1 MNEDGV
7 TAPGHGIS
15 VCPNCGTKIPV
26 SLSPACCP
34 VCQLRAA
41 LAVNLMSDSAATEP
55 EELVNGV
62 QVSTQGAIGS
72 FDHYEIFRDSSGA
85 PVELGR
91 GAMGVTYRAE
101 DKNLRCPVA
110 LKVINARYLKDESAR
125 LRFVREARAAARL
138 RHPNVASVFHLGTK
152 NGDYFY
158 AMELVEGTTLHQ
170 LIQEKG
176 PMPVKLALEI
186 TDQVAAAL
194 EAAYKEQII
203 HRDIKPG
210 NIMLRFNDDGAV
222 NVKVIDFGLAKAAAT
237 ASDLNSEPGL
247 SLPGTFTGTA
257 LFASPEQC
265 AGREVDIRS
274 DIYSLGV
281 TLWEAL
287 TAKVPFTGTTFEV
300 ISQHLHSPL
309 PLEQLKHVPLPV
321 VGLLKKMLAKGPDE
335 RQQTP
340 SELRAELRVL
350 NQTLEITPPM
360 TAKTVEPSAGKARFG
375 VPMWLGLGGLILLI
389 AVAIGYFLWSVNA
402 RLGATTSKSVAVLPF
417 DNLNDSKSSDYF
429 ADGLTSEVIY
439 QLSKVGDL
447 QVTAR
452 SSVLRYKDVPDA
464 NRKPLKEIGAELEVG
479 AVLEGSVERS
489 DNKVRIVTI
498 LYEASTGRRLWGATY
513 DRQLQDILEIQG
525 DLAEQ
530 IAAALHARLST
541 DERKNLQNQSA
552 LNLSSYDLYLQAK
565 ALSDL
570 HLKDANDKAIDLF
583 KQALQQDPKFGMAYI
598 GLADAYIDRVK
609 RFNGEGSWLD
619 SAIDLCQKAI
629 ALDPNQL
636 RAYTELANAF
646 NLKGLFDHMEAPVSK
661 ALELAPNDWDANRM
675 AAAVSTEFRR
685 EKEMYASIRKCF
697 ETNPFDSWAPYQLA
711 LICWTVRDTDLAEK
725 WMQRAINLEQNA
737 PKHQLMENERLV
749 YRGDYA
755 GALPGLQRL
764 PPDLKTQYSAA
775 GDLVLFCTMQVGDW
789 PSVVRIIQGKADKDS
804 PTNVMRLTLALR
816 ATMRSDEAR
825 QSAERTVTLAQSK
838 LPTAKAPRWMRLD
851 LAVGNR
857 ILERREAAYQYLR
870 ELMIGTGFPDPVLG
884 LADPGL
890 DVFKSD
896 TEFQTLLDEV
906 GQKNA
911 ETRSQ
916 ISQIEQSLTVEK

>member
-1 MNEDGV
+1 
-7 TAPGHGIS
+7 
-15 VCPNCGTKIPV
+15 
-26 SLSPACCP
+26 
-34 VCQLRAA
+34 
-41 LAVNLMSDSAATEP
+41 
-55 EELVNGV
+55 
-62 QVSTQGAIGS
+62 
-72 FDHYEIFRDSSGA
+72 
-85 PVELGR
+85 
-91 GAMGVTYRAE
+91 MGVTYQAI

-138 RHPNVASVFHLGTK
+138 RHPNVASAFHLGTK

-170 LIQEKG
+170 LIQQKG
-176 PMPVKLALEI
+176 PMPVPLALEI

-194 EAAYKEQII
+194 EAAHKEQII

-222 NVKVIDFGLAKAAAT
+222 NVKVIDFGLAKAAA
-237 ASDLNSEPGL
+237 ASSLNSEPGL
-247 SLPGTFTGTA
+247 SVPGMFTGTA

-281 TLWEAL
+281 TLWECL

-309 PLEQLKHVPLPV
+309 PLEQLKQIPSPI

-340 SELRAELRVL
+340 SELRSELRPLKVS
-350 NQTLEITPPM
+350 PPRP
-360 TAKTVEPSAGKARFG
+360 VQPSAGKSRFG
-375 VPMWLGLGGLILLI
+375 ARTWLVLGLALVI
-389 AVAIGYFLWSVNA
+389 ASAIGYFLWRVNP
-402 RLGATTSKSVAVLPF
+402 RLGSTSSKSVAVLPF
-417 DNLNDSKSSDYF
+417 DNLSENKSSDYF

-464 NRKPLKEIGAELEVG
+464 HRKPLKEIGAELDVG

-498 LYEASTGRRLWGATY
+498 LYDARTERRLWGATY
-513 DRQLQDILEIQG
+513 DRQLQDVLTIQG

-530 IAAALHARLST
+530 IAAALHARLSA
-541 DERKNLQNQSA
+541 DERNHLRNEPT
-552 LNLSSYDLYLQAK
+552 LNLSAYDLYLQAK

-570 HLKDANDKAIDLF
+570 HLKDANDKAVGLF
-583 KQALQQDPKFGMAYI
+583 KQALQQDPKFGLAYL
-598 GLADAYIDRVK
+598 GLADAYIDQVK
-609 RFNGEGSWLD
+609 RFNGEGASLD
-619 SAIDLCQKAI
+619 SAIDLCQQAI

-646 NLKGLFDHMEAPVSK
+646 NLKGLFDRMEAPVSK

-685 EKEMYASIRKCF
+685 QKEMYASIRKCF

-711 LICWTVRDTDLAEK
+711 LICWTVHETGLAEK
-725 WMQRAINLEQNA
+725 WMQRAIDLEQNVT
-737 PKHQLMENERLV
+737 KRQLMENERLV

-764 PPDLKTQYSAA
+764 PPDVKTQYSAA
-775 GDLVLFCTMQVGDW
+775 ADLVLFCTMQVGDW
-789 PSVVRIIQGKADKDS
+789 PSVIRIIGAKADKDS
-804 PTNVMRLTLALR
+804 PTNLMRLTLALR
-816 ATMRSDEAR
+816 GTMRSAEAR
-825 QSAERTVTLAQSK
+825 QSAERMVTSAQSK
-838 LPTAKAPRWMRLD
+838 LSTAKSPRWMRFD

-857 ILERREAAYQYLR
+857 ILERNEAAFQYLR
-870 ELMIGTGFPDPVLG
+870 ELMTGTGFPDPVLA

-896 TEFQTLLDEV
+896 SEFQTLVDEV
-906 GQKNA
+906 SQKNA

-916 ISQIEQSLTVEK
+916 ISQIEQSFLVAK

>member
-7 TAPGHGIS
+7 TASGHGIS
-15 VCPNCGTKIPV
+15 VCPDCGTKIPV
-26 SLSPACCP
+26 SLSPARCP

-41 LAVNLMSDSAATEP
+41 LAVNLTSDSAATTP
-55 EELVNGV
+55 EGLVNGI
-62 QVSTQGAIGS
+62 QELTQGAIGS
-72 FDHYEIFRDSSGA
+72 FDHYEILRDSNGA

-91 GAMGVTYRAE
+91 GAMGVTYRAV
-101 DKNLRCPVA
+101 DKNLHCPVA

-125 LRFVREARAAARL
+125 LRFVREARSAARL

-176 PMPVKLALEI
+176 PMRVKLALEI

-194 EAAYKEQII
+194 EAAHKEQII

-237 ASDLNSEPGL
+237 ASSSNSEPGL

-309 PLEQLKHVPLPV
+309 PLEQLEHVPSPV
-321 VGLLKKMLAKGPDE
+321 VGLLKKMLAKVPDE

-340 SELRAELRVL
+340 SELRAELRAL
-350 NQTLEITPPM
+350 TQTLEISPSAP
-360 TAKTVEPSAGKARFG
+360 AKPVQQSAGKSRFG
-375 VPMWLGLGGLILLI
+375 LPMWLVLGALALVI
-389 AVAIGYFLWSVNA
+389 AIAIGYYLWSVNA
-402 RLGATTSKSVAVLPF
+402 GFGSTSSKSVAVLPF
-417 DNLNDSKSSDYF
+417 DNLNANKSNDYF

-439 QLSKVGDL
+439 QLSKIGDL

-464 NRKPLKEIGAELEVG
+464 HRKPLKEIGGELEVG

-498 LYEASTGRRLWGATY
+498 LYDARTGRRLWGATY
-513 DRQLQDILEIQG
+513 DRQLQDILAIQG

-541 DERKNLQNQSA
+541 DERKNLQNGST
-552 LNLSSYDLYLQAK
+552 LNLSAYDLYLQAK

-570 HLKDANDKAIDLF
+570 HLKDANDKAVDLF
-583 KQALQQDPKFGMAYI
+583 KQALQQDPKFGLAYI

-629 ALDPNQL
+629 ALDPDQL

-646 NLKGLFDHMEAPVSK
+646 NLKGLFDRMDAPVSK

-725 WMQRAINLEQNA
+725 WMQRAINLEQNG

-789 PSVVRIIQGKADKDS
+789 ASVVRIIQAKADKDS
-804 PTNVMRLTLALR
+804 PTNLMRLTLALR
-816 ATMRSDEAR
+816 GTMRSDEAR
-825 QSAERTVTLAQSK
+825 QSAERTVALAQSK
-838 LPTAKAPRWMRLD
+838 LPTAKAPRWMRFD

-896 TEFQTLLDEV
+896 NEFQTLIDEI

-916 ISQIEQSLTVEK
+916 ISQIEESLTVEK

>member
-7 TAPGHGIS
+7 TAPGNGIS
-15 VCPNCGTKIPV
+15 VCPDCGTKIPV

-62 QVSTQGAIGS
+62 QELTQGAIGS
-72 FDHYEIFRDSSGA
+72 FDHYEVLRDSSGE

-91 GAMGVTYRAE
+91 GAMGVTYRAV

-194 EAAYKEQII
+194 EAAHKEQII

-210 NIMLRFNDDGAV
+210 NIMFRFNDNGAV
-222 NVKVIDFGLAKAAAT
+222 NVKVIDFGLAKAAT
-237 ASDLNSEPGL
+237 ASSLNSEPGI
-247 SLPGTFTGTA
+247 SLPGSFTGTA

-340 SELRAELRVL
+340 SELRAELHAL
-350 NQTLEITPPM
+350 KQTLEISPSTP
-360 TAKTVEPSAGKARFG
+360 AKPVQQLAGKSRFG
-375 VPMWLGLGGLILLI
+375 VPMWLVLGGLALLI
-389 AVAIGYFLWSVNA
+389 AIAIGYLLWSVNA
-402 RLGATTSKSVAVLPF
+402 GFGSTSSKSVAVLPF
-417 DNLNDSKSSDYF
+417 DNLNDNKSSDYF
-429 ADGLTSEVIY
+429 TEGLTSEVIY

-464 NRKPLKEIGAELEVG
+464 HRKPLKEIGAELEVG

-489 DNKVRIVTI
+489 DNKVRIVAI
-498 LYEASTGRRLWGATY
+498 LYDTRTGRRLWGATY
-513 DRQLQDILEIQG
+513 DRQLQDILAIQG

-530 IAAALHARLST
+530 IAAALHARLSA
-541 DERKNLQNQSA
+541 DERKNLQNEST
-552 LNLSSYDLYLQAK
+552 LNLSAYDLYLQAK

-570 HLKDANDKAIDLF
+570 HLKDANDKAVDLF
-583 KQALQQDPKFGMAYI
+583 KQALQQDPKFGLAYI

-636 RAYTELANAF
+636 RAYTDLANAF
-646 NLKGLFDHMEAPVSK
+646 NLKGLFDRMDAPVSK

-725 WMQRAINLEQNA
+725 WMQRAIDLEQNST
-737 PKHQLMENERLV
+737 KHQLMENERLV

-755 GALPGLQRL
+755 AALPGLQRL

-789 PSVVRIIQGKADKDS
+789 PSVTRIIQAKADKDS
-804 PTNVMRLTLALR
+804 PTNLMRLTLALR
-816 ATMRSDEAR
+816 STMRSAEAR
-825 QSAERTVTLAQSK
+825 QSAERVVTSAQSK
-838 LPTAKAPRWMRLD
+838 LSTTKSPRWMRFD

-857 ILERREAAYQYLR
+857 ILERNEAAFQYLR
-870 ELMIGTGFPDPVLG
+870 ELMTGTGFPDPVLA

-896 TEFQTLLDEV
+896 SEFQTLVDEV
-906 GQKNA
+906 SQKNA

-916 ISQIEQSLTVEK
+916 ISRIEQSFLVAK

>member
-1 MNEDGV
+1 MNDDRV
-7 TAPGHGIS
+7 TAPGHQIL
-15 VCPNCGTKIPV
+15 VCPSCGTKIPA
-26 SLSPACCP
+26 SLTPERCP

-41 LAVNLMSDSAATEP
+41 LTVNLASDSAPPNP
-55 EELVNGV
+55 EGLANGV
-62 QVSTQGAIGS
+62 QELTDGAIES
-72 FDHYEIFRDSSGA
+72 FDHYEILKGSNGA
-85 PVELGR
+85 PAELGC
-91 GAMGVTYRAE
+91 GAMGVTYRAI

-110 LKVINARYLKDESAR
+110 LKVINPRYLKDESAR
-125 LRFVREARAAARL
+125 VRFVREARAAARL

-170 LIQEKG
+170 LIQQKG
-176 PMPVKLALEI
+176 PMPVPLALEI

-194 EAAYKEQII
+194 EAAHKEQII

-210 NIMLRFNDDGAV
+210 NIMLRFNDNGAV
-222 NVKVIDFGLAKAAAT
+222 NVKVIDFGLAKAAA
-237 ASDLNSEPGL
+237 ASSLNSEPGL
-247 SLPGTFTGTA
+247 SVPGSFTGTA

-281 TLWEAL
+281 TLWECL

-309 PLEQLKHVPLPV
+309 PLEQLKQIPLPV
-321 VGLLKKMLAKGPDE
+321 VGLLRKMLAKSPDE

-340 SELRAELRVL
+340 SELRAELRAL
-350 NQTLEITPPM
+350 KQTLEISPSRP
-360 TAKTVEPSAGKARFG
+360 AETVPPSAGKSRFG
-375 VPMWLGLGGLILLI
+375 VRMWLFLGGLTLVI
-389 AVAIGYFLWSVNA
+389 ASVIGYFLWSVNS
-402 RLGATTSKSVAVLPF
+402 RLGSTSSKSVAVLPF
-417 DNLNDSKSSDYF
+417 DNLSDNKSSDYF

-464 NRKPLKEIGAELEVG
+464 QRKPLKEIGAELDVG

-489 DNKVRIVTI
+489 DNKVRIVAI
-498 LYEASTGRRLWGATY
+498 LYDARTERRLWGATY
-513 DRQLQDILEIQG
+513 DRQLQDVLTIQG

-530 IAAALHARLST
+530 IAVALHARLST
-541 DERKNLQNQSA
+541 DERNSLRNEPA
-552 LNLSSYDLYLQAK
+552 LNPSAYDLYFQAK

-570 HLKDANDKAIDLF
+570 HLKDANDKAVDLF
-583 KQALQQDPKFGMAYI
+583 KQAIQQDSKFGLAYV

-619 SAIDLCQKAI
+619 SAINLCQQAI

-636 RAYTELANAF
+636 RAYTQLANAF
-646 NLKGLFDHMEAPVSK
+646 NLKGWFDRMGAPISK

-675 AAAVSTEFRR
+675 AAAVSTELRR
-685 EKEMYASIRKCF
+685 QKEMYTSIRKCF

-711 LICWTVRDTDLAEK
+711 LICWTVHESDLAEK
-725 WMQRAINLEQNA
+725 WMRRAIDLEPNA
-737 PKHQLMENERLV
+737 TKRQLMENERLV

-764 PPDLKTQYSAA
+764 PPDVKTQYSAA
-775 GDLVLFCTMQVGDW
+775 SDLVLFCTMKIGDW
-789 PSVVRIIQGKADKDS
+789 RSVIQIIQAKADKDS
-804 PTNVMRLTLALR
+804 PTNLMRLTLALR
-816 ATMRSDEAR
+816 GTMRSGEAR
-825 QSAERTVTLAQSK
+825 QSAERTVTSAQSK
-838 LPTAKAPRWMRLD
+838 LSTAKAPRWMRFD

-857 ILERREAAYQYLR
+857 ILERNEAAFQYLR

-890 DVFKSD
+890 DVFLSD
-896 TEFQTLLDEV
+896 SEFQTLLDDV
-906 GQKNA
+906 SQKNA
-911 ETRSQ
+911 EIRSQ
-916 ISQIEQSLTVEK
+916 ISQIEQSFIVAK

>member
-1 MNEDGV
+1 MSDHRV
-7 TAPGHGIS
+7 TAPGDEIS

-26 SLSPACCP
+26 SLTPERCP

-41 LAVNLMSDSAATEP
+41 LTVNLTSDSANTESQGLADGIQ
-55 EELVNGV
+55 EL
-62 QVSTQGAIGS
+62 TQGAIGS
-72 FDHYEIFRDSSGA
+72 FDHYEVLRGSDGA

-91 GAMGVTYRAE
+91 GAMGVTYRAI

-110 LKVINARYLKDESAR
+110 LKVINVRYLKDESAR

-158 AMELVEGTTLHQ
+158 AMELVEGATLHQ
-170 LIQEKG
+170 LIQQKG
-176 PMPVKLALEI
+176 PMPVPLALEI

-194 EAAYKEQII
+194 EAAHKEQII

-222 NVKVIDFGLAKAAAT
+222 NVKVIDFGLAKAAAA
-237 ASDLNSEPGL
+237 ASSLNSEPGL
-247 SLPGTFTGTA
+247 SVPGMFTGTA

-281 TLWEAL
+281 TLWECL

-300 ISQHLHSPL
+300 ISQHLHSAL
-309 PLEQLKHVPLPV
+309 PLEQLKQIPSPV

-340 SELRAELRVL
+340 SELRSELRAL
-350 NQTLEITPPM
+350 KISPSRPIQ
-360 TAKTVEPSAGKARFG
+360 PSAGKSRFG
-375 VPMWLGLGGLILLI
+375 ARMWLVLGLALVI
-389 AVAIGYFLWSVNA
+389 ASAIGYFLWRVNPQ
-402 RLGATTSKSVAVLPF
+402 LGSTSSKSVAVLPF
-417 DNLNDSKSSDYF
+417 DNLSENKSSDYF

-464 NRKPLKEIGAELEVG
+464 HRKPLKEIGAELDVG

-498 LYEASTGRRLWGATY
+498 LYDARTERRLWGATY
-513 DRQLQDILEIQG
+513 DRQLQDVLTIQG

-530 IAAALHARLST
+530 IAAALHARLSI
-541 DERKNLQNQSA
+541 DERNHLRNEPT
-552 LNLSSYDLYLQAK
+552 LNLSAYDLYLQAK

-570 HLKDANDKAIDLF
+570 HLKDANDKAVGLF
-583 KQALQQDPKFGMAYI
+583 KQALQQDPKFGLAYI
-598 GLADAYIDRVK
+598 GLAEAYIDRVK
-609 RFNGEGSWLD
+609 RFNGEGASLD
-619 SAIDLCQKAI
+619 LAIDLCQQAI
-629 ALDPNQL
+629 ALDPDQL

-646 NLKGLFDHMEAPVSK
+646 NLKGLFDRMEAPVSK

-685 EKEMYASIRKCF
+685 QKEMYASIRKCF

-711 LICWTVRDTDLAEK
+711 LICWTVHETGLAEK
-725 WMQRAINLEQNA
+725 WMQRAIDLEQNVT
-737 PKHQLMENERLV
+737 KRQLMENERLV

-755 GALPGLQRL
+755 AALPGLQRL
-764 PPDLKTQYSAA
+764 PPDVKTQYSAA
-775 GDLVLFCTMQVGDW
+775 ADLALFCTMQVGDW
-789 PSVVRIIQGKADKDS
+789 PSVIQIIEAKADKGS
-804 PTNVMRLTLALR
+804 PTNLMRLTLALR
-816 ATMRSDEAR
+816 ATMRSAEAR
-825 QSAERTVTLAQSK
+825 QSAERMVTSAQSK
-838 LPTAKAPRWMRLD
+838 LSTSKSPRWMRFD

-857 ILERREAAYQYLR
+857 ILERNEAAFQYLR
-870 ELMIGTGFPDPVLG
+870 ELMTGTGFPDPVLA

-896 TEFQTLLDEV
+896 SEFQTLVDEV
-906 GQKNA
+906 SQKNA

-916 ISQIEQSLTVEK
+916 ISQIEQSFLVAK

>member
-1 MNEDGV
+1 MNDHRV
-7 TAPGHGIS
+7 TAPGDEIS

-26 SLSPACCP
+26 SLTPERCP

-41 LAVNLMSDSAATEP
+41 LTDNLTSDSANTESQG
-55 EELVNGV
+55 LANGV
-62 QVSTQGAIGS
+62 QELTQGIIGS
-72 FDHYEIFRDSSGA
+72 FDHYEVSRGSDGA

-91 GAMGVTYRAE
+91 GAMGVTYRAI

-170 LIQEKG
+170 LIQQKG
-176 PMPVKLALEI
+176 PMPVPLALEI

-194 EAAYKEQII
+194 EAAHKEQII

-222 NVKVIDFGLAKAAAT
+222 NVKVIDFGLAKAAA
-237 ASDLNSEPGL
+237 APSSLNSEPGL
-247 SLPGTFTGTA
+247 SVPGMFTGTA

-281 TLWEAL
+281 TLWECL

-309 PLEQLKHVPLPV
+309 PLEQLKQIPLPM

-340 SELRAELRVL
+340 SELRSELRAL
-350 NQTLEITPPM
+350 KILPSRP
-360 TAKTVEPSAGKARFG
+360 APPSAGKSRFG
-375 VPMWLGLGGLILLI
+375 ARTWLVLGLALVI
-389 AVAIGYFLWSVNA
+389 ASAIGYFLWRVNSG
-402 RLGATTSKSVAVLPF
+402 LGPISSKSVAVLPF
-417 DNLNDSKSSDYF
+417 DNLSENKSSDYF

-464 NRKPLKEIGAELEVG
+464 HRKPLKEIGAELDVG

-498 LYEASTGRRLWGATY
+498 LYDARTERRLWGATY
-513 DRQLQDILEIQG
+513 DRQLQDVLTIQG

-541 DERKNLQNQSA
+541 DERNHLRNEPT
-552 LNLSSYDLYLQAK
+552 LNLSAYDLYLQAK

-570 HLKDANDKAIDLF
+570 HLKDANDKAVGLF
-583 KQALQQDPKFGMAYI
+583 KQALQQDPKFGLAYI

-609 RFNGEGSWLD
+609 RFNGEGASLD
-619 SAIDLCQKAI
+619 LAIDLCQQAI

-646 NLKGLFDHMEAPVSK
+646 NLKGLFDRMEAPVSK
-661 ALELAPNDWDANRM
+661 ALALAPNDWDANRM

-685 EKEMYASIRKCF
+685 QKEMYASIRKCF

-711 LICWTVRDTDLAEK
+711 LICWTVHETGLAEK
-725 WMQRAINLEQNA
+725 WMQRAIDLEQNVT
-737 PKHQLMENERLV
+737 KRQLMENERLV

-764 PPDLKTQYSAA
+764 PPDVKTQYSAA
-775 GDLVLFCTMQVGDW
+775 ADLVLFCTMQVGDW
-789 PSVVRIIQGKADKDS
+789 PSVIRIIEAKADKDS
-804 PTNVMRLTLALR
+804 PTNLMRLTLALR
-816 ATMRSDEAR
+816 GTMRSAEAR
-825 QSAERTVTLAQSK
+825 QSAERMVTSAQSK
-838 LPTAKAPRWMRLD
+838 LTTSKSPRWMRFD

-857 ILERREAAYQYLR
+857 ILERNEAAFQYLR
-870 ELMIGTGFPDPVLG
+870 ELMTGTGFPDPVLA

-896 TEFQTLLDEV
+896 SEFQTLVDEV
-906 GQKNA
+906 SQKNA

-916 ISQIEQSLTVEK
+916 ISQIEQSFLVAK

>member
-1 MNEDGV
+1 MNDDRV
-7 TAPGHGIS
+7 AAPGDEIS
-15 VCPNCGTKIPV
+15 VCPSCGTKIPV
-26 SLSPACCP
+26 SLTPERCP

-41 LAVNLMSDSAATEP
+41 LTVNLASDAANTESQG
-55 EELVNGV
+55 LANGV
-62 QVSTQGAIGS
+62 QELTQGAIGS
-72 FDHYEIFRDSSGA
+72 FDHYEVLRGSDGA
-85 PVELGR
+85 PAELGR
-91 GAMGVTYRAE
+91 GAMGVTYRAM

-170 LIQEKG
+170 LIQQKG
-176 PMPVKLALEI
+176 PMPVPLALEI
-186 TDQVAAAL
+186 ADQVAAAL
-194 EAAYKEQII
+194 EAAHKEQII

-222 NVKVIDFGLAKAAAT
+222 NVKVIDFGLAKAAAA
-237 ASDLNSEPGL
+237 ASSLNSEPGL
-247 SLPGTFTGTA
+247 SLPGMFTGTA

-281 TLWEAL
+281 TLWECL

-309 PLEQLKHVPLPV
+309 PLEQLKQVPLPV
-321 VGLLKKMLAKGPDE
+321 VELLKKMLAKGPDE

-340 SELRAELRVL
+340 SELRSELRAL
-350 NQTLEITPPM
+350 KQTLEISPSRP
-360 TAKTVEPSAGKARFG
+360 AQPSAGKSRFG
-375 VPMWLGLGGLILLI
+375 ARMRLALGGLAVVI
-389 AVAIGYFLWSVNA
+389 ASAIGYFLWSGNA
-402 RLGATTSKSVAVLPF
+402 RLGSTSSKSVAVLPF
-417 DNLNDSKSSDYF
+417 DNLSENKSSDYF

-464 NRKPLKEIGAELEVG
+464 HRKSLKEIGTELDVG

-498 LYEASTGRRLWGATY
+498 LYEARTERRLWGATY
-513 DRQLQDILEIQG
+513 DRQLQDVLTIQG

-541 DERKNLQNQSA
+541 DERNHLRNEPT
-552 LNLSSYDLYLQAK
+552 LNLSAYDLYLQAK

-570 HLKDANDKAIDLF
+570 HLKDANDKAVGLF
-583 KQALQQDPKFGMAYI
+583 KQALQQDPKFGLAYI

-609 RFNGEGSWLD
+609 RFNGEGASLD
-619 SAIDLCQKAI
+619 SAIDLCQQAI

-646 NLKGLFDHMEAPVSK
+646 NLKGLFDRMEAPVSK
-661 ALELAPNDWDANRM
+661 ALALAPNDWDANRM
-675 AAAVSTEFRR
+675 AAAASTEFRR
-685 EKEMYASIRKCF
+685 QKEMYASIRKCF

-711 LICWTVRDTDLAEK
+711 LICWTVHETDLAEK

-737 PKHQLMENERLV
+737 TKRQLMENERLV

-764 PPDLKTQYSAA
+764 PPDVKTQYSAA
-775 GDLVLFCTMQVGDW
+775 ADLVLFCTMQVGDW
-789 PSVVRIIQGKADKDS
+789 PSVIRIIEAKADKDS
-804 PTNVMRLTLALR
+804 PTNLMRLTLALR
-816 ATMRSDEAR
+816 GTMRSAEAR
-825 QSAERTVTLAQSK
+825 QSAERTVNSAQSK
-838 LPTAKAPRWMRLD
+838 LSSAKSPRWMRFD

-857 ILERREAAYQYLR
+857 ILERNEAAFQYLR
-870 ELMIGTGFPDPVLG
+870 ELMTGTGFPDPVLA

-896 TEFQTLLDEV
+896 SEFQTLVDEV
-906 GQKNA
+906 SQKNT

-916 ISQIEQSLTVEK
+916 ISQIERSFLVAK

>member
-7 TAPGHGIS
+7 TAPGHGIL
-15 VCPNCGTKIPV
+15 VCPDCGTKIPA

-55 EELVNGV
+55 DGLVKGV
-62 QVSTQGAIGS
+62 QQPTQGPIGS
-72 FDHYEIFRDSSGA
+72 FDHYEVLGGSTGA
-85 PVELGR
+85 PVELGH
-91 GAMGVTYRAE
+91 GSMGVTYRAV

-176 PMPVKLALEI
+176 PMPVPLALEI

-194 EAAYKEQII
+194 EAAHKEQII

-210 NIMLRFNDDGAV
+210 NIMLRFNDDRAI
-222 NVKVIDFGLAKAAAT
+222 NVKVIDFGLAKAAAP
-237 ASDLNSEPGL
+237 ASSLNSEPGL
-247 SLPGTFTGTA
+247 SLPGMFAGTA

-287 TAKVPFTGTTFEV
+287 AAKVPFTGTTFEV

-321 VGLLKKMLAKGPDE
+321 VGLLKKMLAKNPDE

-340 SELRAELRVL
+340 SELRAELRAL
-350 NQTLEITPPM
+350 KRTLEISPPT
-360 TAKTVEPSAGKARFG
+360 TAKPVQPLAGKSRFG
-375 VPMWLGLGGLILLI
+375 VPMRLVLAGLALMI
-389 AVAIGYFLWSVNA
+389 AIATGYYFWSANA
-402 RLGATTSKSVAVLPF
+402 GSTSSKSVAVLPF
-417 DNLNDSKSSDYF
+417 DNLNDNKSSDYF

-452 SSVLRYKDVPDA
+452 SSVLRYKGVPDA
-464 NRKPLKEIGAELEVG
+464 HRKPLNEIGAELEVG

-498 LYEASTGRRLWGATY
+498 LYEARTGRRLWGATY
-513 DRQLQDILEIQG
+513 DRQLQDILSIQA

-541 DERKNLQNQSA
+541 DERKNLKNEPA
-552 LNLSSYDLYLQAK
+552 LNLSAYDLYLQAK

-570 HLKDANDKAIDLF
+570 HVKDANDKAIDLF
-583 KQALQQDPKFGMAYI
+583 KQALQQDPKFGLTYI

-619 SAIDLCQKAI
+619 SAIDLCQQAI

-646 NLKGLFDHMEAPVSK
+646 NLKGLFDRMQAPISK

-725 WMQRAINLEQNA
+725 WMQRAIDLEQNV

-816 ATMRSDEAR
+816 GTMRNGEAR

-838 LPTAKAPRWMRLD
+838 LPTAKAPRWMRFD

-870 ELMIGTGFPDPVLG
+870 ELMTGIGFPDPVLG

>member
-1 MNEDGV
+1 MNDDRV
-7 TAPGHGIS
+7 AAPGDEIS

-26 SLSPACCP
+26 SLTPERCP

-41 LAVNLMSDSAATEP
+41 LTVDLPSDSANTESQG
-55 EELVNGV
+55 LTNGV
-62 QVSTQGAIGS
+62 QELTQGAIGS
-72 FDHYEIFRDSSGA
+72 FDHYEVLRGSDGA
-85 PVELGR
+85 PAELGR
-91 GAMGVTYRAE
+91 GAMGVTYRAM

-170 LIQEKG
+170 LIEQKG
-176 PMPVKLALEI
+176 PVPIPLALEI

-194 EAAYKEQII
+194 EAAHKEQII

-222 NVKVIDFGLAKAAAT
+222 NVKVIDFGLAKAAAA
-237 ASDLNSEPGL
+237 ASSSNSEPGL
-247 SLPGTFTGTA
+247 SVPGMFTGTA

-281 TLWEAL
+281 TLWECL

-309 PLEQLKHVPLPV
+309 PLEQLKQVPLPAV
-321 VGLLKKMLAKGPDE
+321 ELLKKMLAKGPDE

-340 SELRAELRVL
+340 SELRSELRAL
-350 NQTLEITPPM
+350 KQTLEISPSRP
-360 TAKTVEPSAGKARFG
+360 VQPSAGKSRFG
-375 VPMWLGLGGLILLI
+375 ARMWLVLGLALVI
-389 AVAIGYFLWSVNA
+389 ASAIGYFLWRVNP
-402 RLGATTSKSVAVLPF
+402 RLGSTSSKSVAVLPF
-417 DNLNDSKSSDYF
+417 DNLSENKSSDYF

-452 SSVLRYKDVPDA
+452 SSILRYKDVPDA
-464 NRKPLKEIGAELEVG
+464 HRKSLKEIGTELDVG

-489 DNKVRIVTI
+489 DNKVRIFTI
-498 LYEASTGRRLWGATY
+498 LYDARTERRLWGATY
-513 DRQLQDILEIQG
+513 DRQLQDVLTIQG

-541 DERKNLQNQSA
+541 DERNHLRNEPT
-552 LNLSSYDLYLQAK
+552 LNLSAYDLYLQAK

-570 HLKDANDKAIDLF
+570 HLKDANEKAVGLF
-583 KQALQQDPKFGMAYI
+583 KQALQQDPKFGLAYI
-598 GLADAYIDRVK
+598 GLADVYIDRVK
-609 RFNGEGSWLD
+609 RFNGEGASLD
-619 SAIDLCQKAI
+619 SAIDLCQQAI

-646 NLKGLFDHMEAPVSK
+646 NLKGLFDRMEAPVSK

-675 AAAVSTEFRR
+675 AAAISTEFRR
-685 EKEMYASIRKCF
+685 QKEMYESIRKCF

-711 LICWTVRDTDLAEK
+711 LICWTVHETDLAEK

-737 PKHQLMENERLV
+737 TKRQLMENERLV

-764 PPDLKTQYSAA
+764 PPDVKTQYSAA
-775 GDLVLFCTMQVGDW
+775 ADLVLFCTMQVGDW
-789 PSVVRIIQGKADKDS
+789 PSVIRIIEAKADKDS
-804 PTNVMRLTLALR
+804 PTNLMRLTLALR
-816 ATMRSDEAR
+816 STMRSAEAR
-825 QSAERTVTLAQSK
+825 QSAERVVTSAQSK
-838 LPTAKAPRWMRLD
+838 LSTTKSPRWMRFD

-857 ILERREAAYQYLR
+857 ILERNEAAFQYLR
-870 ELMIGTGFPDPVLG
+870 ELMTGTGFPDPVLA

-896 TEFQTLLDEV
+896 SEFQTLVDEV
-906 GQKNA
+906 SQKNA

-916 ISQIEQSLTVEK
+916 ISRIEQSFLVAK